1 MALTSSS
8 AIFVRGRD
16 ERGFSLVELMI
27 VALISTMIIGSAVAL
42 SSQVS
47 KTYSHQLDDAA
58 VQQEARFAMEWITRT
73 IAAAGS
79 NPYGAGP
86 SVCPVAGTPFTPIWL
101 DPDGNGANDDI
112 RVHADVNP
120 PNGFLTGGPLG
131 GCIESGEDVTI
142 AIARVNPL
150 PAPNALTRFDQA
162 LDAAT
167 GAVAVT
173 DQVFTRLQFTYLTA
187 AGAVTANPL
196 LIARV
201 QVNLTGQSRSRDANT
216 SRFRTFA
223 YQSEVRV
230 RARQ

>member
-1 MALTSSS
+1 MALTSI
-8 AIFVRGRD
+8 AIGVRARD

-27 VALISTMIIGSAVAL
+27 VGLISTMIVGSAVVL

-73 IAAAGS
+73 LAAAGS

-86 SVCPVAGTPFTPIWL
+86 SICPVAGTPFTPIWL
-101 DPDGNGANDDI
+101 DPNGNGANDDV
-112 RVHADVNP
+112 RVHADINP

-142 AIARVNPL
+142 GISTANPA
-150 PAPNALTRFDQA
+150 PAPNALTRLDQV

-173 DQVFTRLQFTYLTA
+173 DQVFTRLQFTYLTT
-187 AGAVTANPL
+187 AGAVTADPL

-201 QVNLTGQSRSRDANT
+201 QVNLTGQSRSRDPNT
-216 SRFRTFA
+216 QQFRTFT